1 MSFRVHRHPSLL
13 AGVIA
18 CLLSPITFV
27 SDVKAEE
34 LDYFDLPLEQLL
46 NAEIVSVSRKEEKVS
61 DAAAAIFVI
70 DQEDIQRSGV
80 TTVPGALRMVPG
92 VQVAR
97 ADSNSWAISI
107 RGFNGVLANKLLV
120 MVDGRTVY
128 NPLFGG
134 TYWELQDLM
143 LDDIERIEVIRG
155 PGGSQWGAN
164 AVNGVISIITK
175 TASQT
180 QGNLASV
187 MYGNQEDGT
196 VEARHG
202 GAFGPDN
209 HYRVYAKYFDRDSF
223 RRPNGDDA
231 DDDWQGGRSGFRA
244 DWGDDFTLQG
254 DIYRVLT
261 DQLTNT
267 PLTVAP
273 FSIIEK
279 EAMASQGANLLGRWK
294 KDMDDGALWS
304 VQSYIDY
311 TERDQILL
319 KDKRGI
325 FDLESQY
332 NFAPV
337 GRHEV
342 IMGGGYRYTEDDLG
356 NAPSVT
362 FSPASRGD
370 SLYSF
375 FAQDKIALVPES
387 IFLTLGS
394 KFEHNDYTGFEVQ
407 PNARLQWHP
416 DPSQM
421 VWASVS
427 RAVRTPTRLEH
438 NLNQTITVLSPGI
451 PVILWGN
458 EDFDS
463 EKLTAYEAGYRKQ
476 INSEISVD
484 TAVFY
489 NDYTDLASADVM
501 PLAGG
506 TLPIMAANGTK
517 AEAYGL
523 EVTADWNVTTNFKLS
538 GSYSVMDMF
547 LHVADDGGFDQET
560 AEGLT
565 PHHQANA
572 RASWNITED
581 VSLDTSVYYVDQLS
595 QSDVD
600 DYVRLDLNLGW
611 RIDDGVRFNLIG
623 QNLLEESHRE
633 FSSENALNAAEVERS
648 VFGKLTWE
656 F

>member
-342 IMGGGYRYTEDDLG
+342 IMGG
-356 NAPSVT
+356 APSAAAIEARY
-362 FSPASRGD
+362 FD
-370 SLYSF
+370 LSLVPWSAEAVA
-375 FAQDKIALVPES
+375 AQDMAQSLVFGSGLPVVLVPPAAAKGAVDHIAIAWDES
-387 IFLTLGS
+387 RVAARALCDALPLLSAGGHISVLTVQDEKSLRGAGLAQTLAVSLELRGYNAKAVDLTLDGR
-394 KFEHNDYTGFEVQ
+394 TIAEVLQ
-407 PNARLQWHP
+407 DGARAQGAQL
-416 DPSQM
+416 
-421 VWASVS
+421 
-427 RAVRTPTRLEH
+427 
-438 NLNQTITVLSPGI
+438 
-451 PVILWGN
+451 
-458 EDFDS
+458 
-463 EKLTAYEAGYRKQ
+463 
-476 INSEISVD
+476 
-484 TAVFY
+484 
-489 NDYTDLASADVM
+489 LAM
-501 PLAGG
+501 
-506 TLPIMAANGTK
+506 
-517 AEAYGL
+517 
-523 EVTADWNVTTNFKLS
+523 
-538 GSYSVMDMF
+538 
-547 LHVADDGGFDQET
+547 GGF
-560 AEGLT
+560 G
-565 PHHQANA
+565 H
-572 RASWNITED
+572 S
-581 VSLDTSVYYVDQLS
+581 
-595 QSDVD
+595 
-600 DYVRLDLNLGW
+600 RLRDFILG
-611 RIDDGVRFNLIG
+611 GATKG
-623 QNLLEESHRE
+623 
-633 FSSENALNAAEVERS
+633 
-648 VFGKLTWE
+648 VFGDLRIPTLLAH
-656 F
+656 